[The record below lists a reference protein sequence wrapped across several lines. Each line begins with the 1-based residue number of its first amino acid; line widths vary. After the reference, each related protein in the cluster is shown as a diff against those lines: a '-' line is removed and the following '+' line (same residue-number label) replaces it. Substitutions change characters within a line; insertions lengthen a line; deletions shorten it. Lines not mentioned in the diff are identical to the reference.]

1 MQPTRVSLWLK
12 APERDREAA
21 KKATTAIEA
30 PEIEIAPDDLILAYL
45 ATVSGVV
52 EVELLDLDSQALR
65 AMKSADIEL
74 VVPLVSQGELIGLLS
89 LGPRLSQQEY
99 SADDRKLLSDLS
111 TQTAPAVRVARLVR
125 QQQEAE
131 TRYRTLVEQTP
142 AITYVQEPLESSNP
156 KAVTYVSP
164 QYETILGY
172 PPESKIID
180 EEHWNRIV
188 HPEDRDRVLA
198 EEARTD
204 QTGEPFNVEYRVIA
218 GDGRVVWVRD
228 EATLVRDEEGQ
239 PLYWLGVQYDVT
251 EQKREAQERE
261 RIEQELRIARLIQQT
276 LLPKTLPK
284 LSGYDIAAYYQP
296 AREVG
301 GDFYDTFELEDGR
314 LGLVVGDVTDKG
326 IPAALVM
333 ATTRTMLRVSAQR
346 LFPPG
351 EVLKRANEELVAD
364 IPPNMFITCLYAI
377 LDPESGRLIYANA
390 GHDPPYLRHHGSG
403 VEELRARGMPLGL
416 MPGMEYEE
424 KEITLKRGES
434 VLFYSDGLV
443 EAHDPHHEMFGFPRL
458 QRLVGTHRSG
468 ESSLIDFLLSELINF
483 TGEDWEQED
492 DITLVTLE
500 R

>member
-1 MQPTRVSLWLK
+1 
-12 APERDREAA
+12 
-21 KKATTAIEA
+21 
-30 PEIEIAPDDLILAYL
+30 
-45 ATVSGVV
+45 
-52 EVELLDLDSQALR
+52 
-65 AMKSADIEL
+65 
-74 VVPLVSQGELIGLLS
+74 
-89 LGPRLSQQEY
+89 
-99 SADDRKLLSDLS
+99 
-111 TQTAPAVRVARLVR
+111 
-125 QQQEAE
+125 
-131 TRYRTLVEQTP
+131 
-142 AITYVQEPLESSNP
+142 
-156 KAVTYVSP
+156 
-164 QYETILGY
+164 
-172 PPESKIID
+172 
-180 EEHWNRIV
+180 V
-188 HPEDRDRVLA
+188 HPEDRERVLA

-424 KEITLKRGES
+424 KKITLNRGES

-483 TGEDWEQED
+483 TGGDWEQED

-500 R
+500 RSEER